1 MPPISTHMHFG
12 KIFIENSEDEIDI
25 LSFILGI
32 VSPDTFSDDDTF
44 EEFHCL
50 DEDGNIDVREF
61 YEKFD
66 LKKLNLQ
73 QKSFVLGYYSHI
85 WFDEY
90 YKFNASRLTVHNCRD
105 IPDEELGIAV
115 KNTLK
120 HYDIKAV
127 GNYYSSII
135 FNIDDYKFSIGL
147 KEVKHISVNRAKE
160 ILKEYFEELTPEKIY
175 TELIEEVEYMN
186 FIRKSCSKIIKSL

>member
-32 VSPDTFSDDDTF
+32 VSPETFSDDDTF

-66 LKKLNLQ
+66 LKKLSLQ
-73 QKSFVLGYYSHI
+73 QKSFILGYYSHI

-90 YKFNASRLTVHNCRD
+90 YKFNASRLTVHNCQD
-105 IPDEELGIAV
+105 LSDEELGIAV

-120 HYDIKAV
+120 HYDFKAV
-127 GNYYSSII
+127 GNYYNSIMC
-135 FNIDDYKFSIGL
+135 NVDDYNFSIGL
-147 KEVKHISVNRAKE
+147 KEVKHISINRAKE
-160 ILKEYFEELTPEKIY
+160 ILKEYFVDLVSDNIY
-175 TELIEEVEYMN
+175 PELIEEIEYMN

>member
-25 LSFILGI
+25 RSFILGI

-73 QKSFVLGYYSHI
+73 QRSFILGYYSHL

-90 YKFNASRLTVHNCRD
+90 YKFNASRLTVHNVND
-105 IPDEELGIAV
+105 LPDDKLSFAV
-115 KNTLK
+115 KNTFK
-120 HYDIKAV
+120 YYDSKAV
-127 GNYYSSII
+127 GNYYDNIKHEI
-135 FNIDDYKFSIGL
+135 NEYKFNIDL
-147 KEVKHISVNRAKE
+147 KEVKHISVKKAKE
-160 ILKEYFEELTPEKIY
+160 ILNDYFKELVTKNLYP
-175 TELIEEVEYMN
+175 ELIEEDEYMN
-186 FIRKSCSKIIKSL
+186 FIRKSCGKIIKSL